1 MKKNFLAGLKE
12 RLTGEKKEKWEIDS
26 EGADAEMDEDMRILS
41 LDPHDRKPG
50 ESSPRERI
58 IRTSPSK
65 AAGRPEAGQ
74 NGTEPK
80 GTPVSLELPPD
91 PPEEVSQDPLAEEV
105 RKAASGPITLELAE
119 DLPAPEPVM
128 EEEQAAPVVPGTPAG
143 QEPEEDGPAEEDEPG
158 EPPEETGFTEEPVEG
173 ESGFAPAEKGGESA
187 DAEEFDSGLDDPD
200 RWDMPD
206 ETPDPRRWDMPEESL
221 AAPEPE
227 ESQGESESKGGI
239 FDRLSFLKLKRTEGG
254 EESQK
259 DEKGS
264 LAEWFSRRKAD
275 AQDAFK
281 AGADYVGSSSEEP
294 LSQDDDV
301 EPEFEEGE
309 SAGHVILRSGKKM
322 FGGVGRGLLS
332 IVQFLWGFISE
343 AAVGFLVSSRAHLA
357 NEIKPRNW
365 KHLFSRYL
373 LTLIIFYYE
382 LVFKL
387 STAGSPLGFSILYIL
402 LFSLCWGLLGYLLTT
417 FLKPKRNRQVRRWL
431 ILALAVPYILF
442 YFKYQRMGKFYGLAD
457 TVPMVSG
464 STGALLK
471 LIFSVQGILHLILFL
486 LPFAIYTLVL
496 MHMDS
501 CRRIKARRRIRT
513 VVTIIAIW
521 LAAWLLILVHP
532 DYRWDYGR
540 EYTFHAAT
548 CDFGLLTSVRLDV
561 QRQLLGGKGGEA
573 DVVPSTSQTKP
584 AAAETEAAIQ
594 AENETEA
601 GTEAGTEAEESTE
614 EIADGDAA
622 G

>member
-1 MKKNFLAGLKE
+1 MKISKNFFSGVKE
-12 RLTGEKKEKWEIDS
+12 RLTGGKKEKWEIDS
-26 EGADAEMDEDMRILS
+26 EGTGAEMDEDMRILS
-41 LDPHDRKPG
+41 LDPHERKPG
-50 ESSPRERI
+50 ESSPRERV

-65 AAGRPEAGQ
+65 AAGKPEAGR
-74 NGTEPK
+74 NGAETK
-80 GTPVSLELPPD
+80 GTPVSLELPKD
-91 PPEEVSQDPLAEEV
+91 PAEGGTPDPLAEELQ
-105 RKAASGPITLELAE
+105 KAASGPITLELAE
-119 DLPAPEPVM
+119 DLPAPDPVT
-128 EEEQAAPVVPGTPAG
+128 EEEEKNDTAVPAVEETEAGEGEEENAPAGEESDGTPEGEGFA
-143 QEPEEDGPAEEDEPG
+143 EAAEEEGGAAPAEEA
-158 EPPEETGFTEEPVEG
+158 G
-173 ESGFAPAEKGGESA
+173 ESDGMEGF
-187 DAEEFDSGLDDPD
+187 DTGLDDPD

-206 ETPDPRRWDMPEESL
+206 ETPDPSRWDMPKESL
-221 AAPEPE
+221 AEPEPE
-227 ESQGESESKGGI
+227 ESPEETESRGGI

-264 LAEWFSRRKAD
+264 LAEWFSKRKAD

-281 AGADYVGSSSEEP
+281 AGADYVGGPSEEP
-294 LSQDDDV
+294 LAADDDV

-309 SAGHVILRSGKKM
+309 SAGHVILRSSKKM
-322 FGGVGRGLLS
+322 LGGVGRGLLS

-343 AAVGFLVSSRAHLA
+343 AAVGFFVSSKAHLA

-464 STGALLK
+464 STSALLK
-471 LIFSVQGILHLILFL
+471 LIFSVQGILHLVLFL

-501 CRRIKARRRIRT
+501 CRKIKARRRIRT
-513 VVTIIAIW
+513 VVTIAVIW
-521 LAAWLLILVHP
+521 LVTWLLILVHP

-561 QRQLLGGKGGEA
+561 QRQLLGGKSGDA
-573 DVVPSTSQTKP
+573 DVVPSTSQIKP
-584 AAAETEAAIQ
+584 AAAETEAAVQ
-594 AENETEA
+594 MEAETE
-601 GTEAGTEAEESTE
+601 TGTEAEESAE
-614 EIADGDAA
+614 EIEDEDAA